1 MRGSM
6 TFDDYNYD
14 VFNKYILIDPERD
27 EQDENKVDLG
37 GFVPQVII
45 PGKNKKNLQIDS
57 QSEAQL
63 TEKNLEMQ
71 EYSEGNYGFRELDVE
86 TANDKI
92 QAAQ

>member
-37 GFVPQVII
+37 GFVPTTILK
-45 PGKNKKNLQIDS
+45 GKN
-57 QSEAQL
+57 
-63 TEKNLEMQ
+63 
-71 EYSEGNYGFRELDVE
+71 
-86 TANDKI
+86 
-92 QAAQ
+92 